1 VRLFYGLKVMVEKTL
16 IKGKDKD
23 LESSI
28 AFMQGQLAVL
38 GFDIEQVSW
47 LNPVEGVYS
56 VHIRDMHCHALFTN
70 GKGSSKKAC
79 LASALGEFF
88 ERLSCNYFFAD
99 YYLGEAISQQTFVHY
114 PNERWFE
121 VEANQWPTGLM
132 NDSLWAYFDPE
143 GHLDPASLFDTN
155 SGAGERGICAL
166 PFVQLSTQESVYI
179 PVNVIGNIF
188 VSNGMSAG
196 NSHAEAK
203 VQALSE
209 ICERYVKHRVI
220 SEGLCLPDIPQTV
233 IDRFSAIAHSIQAIE
248 DYGYHLK
255 VADAS
260 LGGVYPVIS
269 VTLINPKD
277 GSVFASFGA
286 HPCFEVALERTVTE
300 LLQGRRLNQMDVFH
314 PPIFDLDEVAAPQ
327 NIEMHFIDSSGYI
340 SNNFFR
346 SEPDYVFCDWNTDT
360 ITEAEYQY
368 LTALIHDQGYEI
380 YSAEYDHL
388 GVPACRILVP
398 GMSDI
403 YPVDELVWENNNE
416 GAVFRAA
423 LLNLRNADPAD
434 WQTLLEGLEAGGYN
448 DQTLVAQFIGL
459 LPDSDSLW
467 ASIRLG
473 EIKAMLCLALQDEA
487 AIDWVDWCLTLEDLS
502 EQQLKH
508 YRCVKALLDIKG
520 HDDRE
525 YGDYVDGLALLYGE
539 DIIQDALTAVEAETV
554 FKGLTAPGLGIND
567 FAQHLGLL
575 AAYEKLQQVKR
586 GL

>member
-1 VRLFYGLKVMVEKTL
+1 MGDCFVCRRLMMEKTL
-16 IKGKDKD
+16 IKGKDRD
-23 LESSI
+23 LETSI
-28 AFMQGQLAVL
+28 AFMHGQLATL
-38 GFDIEQVSW
+38 GYDIEEVSW

-56 VHIRDMHCHALFTN
+56 VHIRDKYCHALFTN
-70 GKGSSKKAC
+70 GKGCSKKAC

-99 YYLGEAISQQTFVHY
+99 YYLGEAISQQAFVHY

-121 VEANQWPTGLM
+121 VEGNQRPEGLM
-132 NDSLWAYFDPE
+132 SDSLWSYFDPE
-143 GHLDPASLFDTN
+143 GNLDPATLFDTN

-166 PFVQLSTQESVYI
+166 PFRQLSTQQAVYI

-196 NSHAEAK
+196 NTHAEAK

-233 IDRFSAIAHSIQAIE
+233 INRFPTIAQSIQAIE

-260 LGGVYPVIS
+260 LNGVYPVVS

-300 LLQGRRLNQMDVFH
+300 LLQGRGLNQMDVFQS
-314 PPIFDLDEVAAPQ
+314 PIFDLDAVAAPQ
-327 NIEMHFIDSSGYI
+327 NIEMHFIDSSGDI
-340 SNNFFR
+340 SNDFFR
-346 SEPDYVFCDWNTDT
+346 SEPDYAYYDWNTDT
-360 ITEAEYQY
+360 TTEEEYQI
-368 LTALIHDQGYEI
+368 LTSLIHEQGYEI
-380 YSAEYDHL
+380 YCAEYDHL

-398 GMSDI
+398 GMSDV

-416 GAVFRAA
+416 GAIFREA
-423 LLNLRNADPAD
+423 LLNLSKADPAD
-434 WQTLLEGLEAGGYN
+434 LQALLDALDEGSYN

-459 LPDSDSLW
+459 LPDTDSVW
-467 ASIRLG
+467 ASLRLG
-473 EIKAMLCLALQDEA
+473 EIKAMLSLALQIEVALDWVEWCLAL
-487 AIDWVDWCLTLEDLS
+487 EDLTA
-502 EQQLKH
+502 QQLKH
-508 YRCVKALLDIKG
+508 YRCVKALLEIKW

-525 YGDYVDGLALLYGE
+525 FDNYMNGLALLYG
-539 DIIQDALTAVEAETV
+539 QQTAKNALAVVEGEIV
-554 FKGLTAPGLGIND
+554 FDGLTVPNLALIGLK
-567 FAQHLGLL
+567 QHHRLL
-575 AAYEKLQQVKR
+575 VSYEKLKKVK
-586 GL
+586 

>member
-1 VRLFYGLKVMVEKTL
+1 MVEKTL
-16 IKGKDKD
+16 IKGKDRD

-28 AFMQGQLAVL
+28 AYMQGQLKAL
-38 GFDIEQVSW
+38 GFDIEEVSW

-56 VHIRDMHCHALFTN
+56 VHIRDKHCHALFTN
-70 GKGSSKKAC
+70 GKGSSQKAC

-88 ERLSCNYFFAD
+88 ERLSCHYFFAD
-99 YYLGEAISQQTFVHY
+99 YYLGEAISQQQFVHY

-121 VEANQWPTGLM
+121 VEKETRPEGLM
-132 NDSLWAYFDPE
+132 NDNLWTYFDPE
-143 GHLDPASLFDTN
+143 QSLTLTKLFDIN

-166 PFVQLSTQESVYI
+166 PFMQLSTQDMVYI
-179 PVNVIGNIF
+179 PVNIIGNIF

-196 NSHAEAK
+196 NSPTEAK

-220 SEGLCLPDIPQTV
+220 SEGLCLPDIPQAV
-233 IDRFSAIAHSIQAIE
+233 IDRFPAIATSIQVIK

-255 VADAS
+255 IADAS

-269 VTLINPKD
+269 VTLINPKE

-300 LLQGRRLNQMDVFH
+300 LLQGRTLNQMDVFH

-340 SNNFFR
+340 SNDFFR
-346 SEPDYVFCDWNTDT
+346 RVPDYLFTDWNTET
-360 ITEAEYQY
+360 TTELEYAA
-368 LTALIHDQGYEI
+368 LTTLIHQQGYEI
-380 YSAEYDHL
+380 YCADYDYL

-403 YPVDELVWENNNE
+403 YPVDELVWENNND
-416 GAVFRAA
+416 GAVFRED
-423 LLNLRNADPAD
+423 LLQLSNGHAEV
-434 WQTLLEGLEAGGYN
+434 WQTVLASLDEGGYN

-459 LPDSDSLW
+459 LPDVDSLW

-473 EIKAMLCLALQDEA
+473 EIKAMLCLALQNEFA
-487 AIDWVDWCLTLEDLS
+487 LDWVEWCLTLEDLT
-502 EQQLKH
+502 EQRLKY
-508 YRCVKALLDIKG
+508 YRCVKALLEIKW
-520 HDDRE
+520 HDNR
-525 YGDYVDGLALLYGE
+525 DYDDYLDGLALLYGE
-539 DIIQDALTAVEAETV
+539 QTTQKALAVVEGHVV
-554 FKGLTAPGLGIND
+554 FE
-567 FAQHLGLL
+567 GLL
-575 AAYEKLQQVKR
+575 SSSLNLEGFKQHQGLLVAYEKIRTIKLS
-586 GL
+586 

>member
-1 VRLFYGLKVMVEKTL
+1 MGEKTL

-28 AFMQGQLAVL
+28 AFMQSQLVIL
-38 GFDIEQVSW
+38 GFDIEEVSW
-47 LNPVEGVYS
+47 LNPVQGVYS
-56 VHIRDMHCHALFTN
+56 VHIRDKHCHALFTN

-99 YYLGEAISQQTFVHY
+99 YYLGEEISKEGFVHY
-114 PNERWFE
+114 PGERWFQ
-121 VEANQWPTGLM
+121 VETEQPPLGLM

-143 GHLDPASLFDTN
+143 DDLDPAALFDIN
-155 SGAGERGICAL
+155 SSDGKRGVCAL
-166 PFVQLSTQESVYI
+166 PFLQLSTQETVFI
-179 PVNVIGNIF
+179 PVNIIGNIF

-196 NSHAEAK
+196 NSTAEAK

-220 SEGLCLPDIPQTV
+220 SEGVCLPDIPKTV
-233 IDRFSAIAHSIQAIE
+233 IERFPLISKSIQAIE

-260 LGGVYPVIS
+260 LGGIYPVIS
-269 VTLINPKD
+269 VTLINPSD

-300 LLQGRRLNQMDVFH
+300 LLQGRELNQMNVFH
-314 PPIFDLDEVAAPQ
+314 PPIFDLEEVAAPQ

-340 SNNFFR
+340 SNEFFR
-346 SEPDYVFCDWNTDT
+346 SEADYVFCDWNTEAT
-360 ITEAEYQY
+360 TEEEYHS
-368 LTALIHDQGYEI
+368 LTSLIHQQGYEI
-380 YSAEYDHL
+380 YCAEYDHL

-416 GAVFRAA
+416 GAAFREA
-423 LLNLRNADPAD
+423 LLNLKGAAHSD
-434 WQTLLEGLEAGGYN
+434 WQCLIEALDGGSYN

-459 LPDSDSLW
+459 LPDEDSLW
-467 ASIRLG
+467 GRIRLG
-473 EIKAMLCLALQDEA
+473 EIKAMLYLALNEQLA
-487 AIDWVDWCLTLEDLS
+487 LDWVEWCLTLEDMTD
-502 EQQLKH
+502 QQFKH
-508 YRCVKALLDIKG
+508 YRCVKALLEIKW
-520 HDDRE
+520 HNDRDYDDYLKGLE
-525 YGDYVDGLALLYGE
+525 TLYGKQTAQVALAVVEGSNVFEGLASPGKVL
-539 DIIQDALTAVEAETV
+539 
-554 FKGLTAPGLGIND
+554 KGFDRHQN
-567 FAQHLGLL
+567 LL
-575 AAYEKLQQVKR
+575 AAYKKLQKVK
-586 GL
+586 LK

>member
-1 VRLFYGLKVMVEKTL
+1 MVEKTL

-28 AFMQGQLAVL
+28 AFMQGQLATL
-38 GFDIEQVSW
+38 GFDIEEVSW

-56 VHIRDMHCHALFTN
+56 VHIRDKQCHALFTN

-79 LASALGEFF
+79 LASALGELF

-99 YYLGEAISQQTFVHY
+99 YYLGEAISQQPFVHY

-121 VEANQWPTGLM
+121 VESEQRPEGLM

-143 GHLDPASLFDTN
+143 ESLDPSKLFELN
-155 SGAGERGICAL
+155 SGAGERGVCAL
-166 PFVQLSTQESVYI
+166 PFVQLSTQDTVFI

-196 NSHAEAK
+196 NSHDEAQ

-209 ICERYVKHRVI
+209 ILERFVKQRVI
-220 SEGLCLPDIPQTV
+220 SEGLSLPDIPQTV
-233 IDRFSAIAHSIQAIE
+233 IDRFPAIAQSIQAIV
-248 DYGYHLK
+248 DYGYRLK

-260 LGGVYPVIS
+260 LGGVYPVIC

-300 LLQGRRLNQMDVFH
+300 LLQGRGLNQMDVFH

-327 NIEMHFIDSSGYI
+327 NIEMHFIDSSGYL
-340 SNNFFR
+340 SNDFFR
-346 SEPDYVFCDWNTDT
+346 SKPDYAFTDWNTDT
-360 ITEAEYQY
+360 TTEAEYQV
-368 LTALIHDQGYEI
+368 LTALIHEQGYDI
-380 YSAEYDHL
+380 YVTDYDHL

-416 GAVFRAA
+416 GVVFRDT
-423 LLNLRNADPAD
+423 LLNLSNTDQTD
-434 WQTLLEGLEAGGYN
+434 WQALLDGLEAGGYN

-459 LPDSDSLW
+459 LPDADSLW
-467 ASIRLG
+467 AQLRLG
-473 EIKAMLCLALQDEA
+473 EIKAMLSLALHDEA
-487 AIDWVDWCLTLEDLS
+487 ALDWVEWCLTLEDLT
-502 EQQLKH
+502 EQRLKH
-508 YRCVKALLDIKG
+508 YRCVKAMLEIKW
-520 HDDRE
+520 HVERE
-525 YGDYVDGLALLYGE
+525 YKDYRDGLTLLYGE
-539 DIIQDALTAVEAETV
+539 QITQDALAVVEGSKAFEGLIASSLKLNG
-554 FKGLTAPGLGIND
+554 FK
-567 FAQHLGLL
+567 QHQGLL
-575 AAYEKLQQVKR
+575 AAYERLHLIKSR
-586 GL
+586 

>member
-1 VRLFYGLKVMVEKTL
+1 MIEKTL

-28 AFMQGQLAVL
+28 AFMHGQLATL
-38 GFDIEQVSW
+38 GFDIEEVSW

-56 VHIRDMHCHALFTN
+56 VHIRDKDCHALFTN
-70 GKGSSKKAC
+70 GKGSSKKSC

-99 YYLGEAISQQTFVHY
+99 YYLSEAISQQSFAHY

-121 VEANQWPTGLM
+121 VEANQRPEGLM
-132 NDSLWAYFDPE
+132 NDRLWAYFDPE
-143 GHLDPASLFDTN
+143 GQLDPATLFDMN
-155 SGAGERGICAL
+155 SGAGERGLCAL
-166 PFVQLSTQESVYI
+166 PFVQLSTQQTVYI

-196 NSHAEAK
+196 NTQAEAK

-233 IDRFSAIAHSIQAIE
+233 IDHFPAIAQSIQAIE

-260 LGGVYPVIS
+260 LGGVYPVVS

-300 LLQGRRLNQMDVFH
+300 LLQGRGLNQMNVFQT
-314 PPIFDLDEVAAPQ
+314 PIFDLDVVASAQ
-327 NIEMHFIDSSGYI
+327 NIEMHFIDSSGDI
-340 SNNFFR
+340 SNDFFR
-346 SEPDYVFCDWNTDT
+346 SEPDYAYYDWNTDT
-360 ITEAEYQY
+360 TTEQECQA
-368 LTALIHDQGYEI
+368 LTSLIHEQGYEI
-380 YSAEYDHL
+380 YCAEYEHL

-416 GAVFRAA
+416 GAIFREV
-423 LLNLRNADPAD
+423 LLNLSKADPVD
-434 WQTLLEGLEAGGYN
+434 WQALLDAFDEGSYN

-459 LPDSDSLW
+459 LPDADSVW
-467 ASIRLG
+467 AGLRLG
-473 EIKAMLCLALQDEA
+473 EVKAMLSLALQAEVALDWVEWCLALEE
-487 AIDWVDWCLTLEDLS
+487 LT

-508 YRCVKALLDIKG
+508 YRCVKALLDIKW
-520 HDDRE
+520 HVDRE
-525 YGDYVDGLALLYGE
+525 YDDYMKGLVLLYG
-539 DIIQDALTAVEAETV
+539 QQTAHNALAVVEGGIV
-554 FKGLTAPGLGIND
+554 FDGLTTPNLSLNGLK
-567 FAQHLGLL
+567 QHHRLL
-575 AAYEKLQQVKR
+575 AAYEKLKEAKQFS
-586 GL
+586 